1 MPVEKLNVVIA
12 PAGGAFGSA
21 ISIPLLANGHE
32 VTFAFRSEEKAQKY
46 RESRQLEKERLKGF
60 IFPEDIKVT
69 SDTGEAIRNANL
81 VVLATPARFI
91 ETYYPVNI
99 QPFRRSETTI
109 LSPIKGLIRKGNK
122 YLRPAEVISYFDP
135 KVTRRLAVLC
145 GPNFASEI
153 ARGLPFVTVIAAE
166 DPELAEDMVDV
177 FSQTP
182 QYRIYPSEDMAG
194 VELGGAFKNVI
205 AIAAGISDGLE
216 YGENARAALIKRGEL
231 EIVRLGVALGGREE
245 TLMGISGSADL
256 WMTCVSKQSRN
267 HEFGVQ
273 IGQGKNPTELLESG
287 ETVEGYYTAKVA
299 WEFVREYDI
308 KAPITKLV
316 YCVLHKGMGV
326 AEAVRQLQEREP
338 VYEDGRRLTR
348 SLNRG

>member
-32 VTFAFRSEEKAQKY
+32 VTFAFRSEEKAQKF
-46 RESRQLEKERLKGF
+46 RESRQLGEERLKDF
-60 IFPEDIKVT
+60 VFPENIRVT
-69 SDTGEAIRNANL
+69 SDTAEAVRDADL
-81 VVLATPARFI
+81 VVLATPVRFI
-91 ETYYPVNI
+91 ETYYPANI
-99 QPFRRSETTI
+99 QPFRRPDTTI
-109 LSPIKGLIRKGNK
+109 LTPAKGLIKKGNK
-122 YLRPAEVISYFDP
+122 YLRPSEVIAYSDP
-135 KVTRRLAVLC
+135 KIIRRLAVLS

-166 DPELAEDMVDV
+166 DPHLAEDMVDI
-177 FSQTP
+177 FSLTP
-182 QYRIYPSEDMAG
+182 QYRIYPSEDVAG

-205 AIAAGISDGLE
+205 AIAAGINDGLG

-231 EIVRLGVALGGREE
+231 EIVRLGVALGGQKE

-256 WMTCVSKQSRN
+256 WMTCGSKQSRN

-273 IGQGKNPTELLESG
+273 IGQGKNPKELIDSG

-326 AEAVRQLQEREP
+326 AEAVKQLQEREP
-338 VYEDGRRLTR
+338 VYEDGRPLVR
-348 SLNRG
+348 SLSR

>member
-1 MPVEKLNVVIA
+1 M
-12 PAGGAFGSA
+12 
-21 ISIPLLANGHE
+21 
-32 VTFAFRSEEKAQKY
+32 
-46 RESRQLEKERLKGF
+46 
-60 IFPEDIKVT
+60 
-69 SDTGEAIRNANL
+69 
-81 VVLATPARFI
+81 
-91 ETYYPVNI
+91 
-99 QPFRRSETTI
+99 
-109 LSPIKGLIRKGNK
+109 IRKGNK
-122 YLRPAEVISYFDP
+122 YLRPSEVISYTDP
-135 KVTRRLAVLC
+135 SVVRYLAVLS
-145 GPNFASEI
+145 GPNFALEI
-153 ARGLPFVTVIAAE
+153 AQELPFVTVIAAE
-166 DPELAEDMVDV
+166 DPRLAEGMVDI
-177 FSQTP
+177 FSLTP
-182 QYRIYPSEDMAG
+182 EYRIYPSKDVAG
-194 VELGGAFKNVI
+194 VELGGTFKNI
-205 AIAAGISDGLE
+205 MAIAAGINDGLG

-231 EIVRLGVALGGREE
+231 EIVRLGVALGGEKE

-256 WMTCVSKQSRN
+256 WMTCTSKQSRN

>member
-32 VTFAFRSEEKAQKY
+32 VTFAFRSKEKAQRF
-46 RESRQLEKERLKGF
+46 RESRQLEEERLKGF
-60 IFPEDIKVT
+60 VFPENIRVT
-69 SDTGEAIRNANL
+69 SDTAEAVRNANL

-91 ETYYPVNI
+91 ETYYPANI
-99 QPFRRSETTI
+99 QPVRKSDTKI
-109 LSPIKGLIRKGNK
+109 LVPSKGLVKIGNK
-122 YLRPAEVISYFDP
+122 YLRPSEVISHFDP
-135 KVTRRLAVLC
+135 SATRHLTVLH
-145 GPNFASEI
+145 GPNFAPEI

-177 FSQTP
+177 FSLTP
-182 QYRIYPSEDMAG
+182 QYRIYPSEDVAG

-205 AIAAGISDGLE
+205 AIAAGINDGLQ

-231 EIVRLGVALGGREE
+231 EIVRLGVALGGQEE

-256 WMTCVSKQSRN
+256 WMTCTSKQSRN

-273 IGQGKNPTELLESG
+273 IGQGKNPTELLKSG